1 MLYFSTPLL
10 EPAISMD
17 SMFFYNRSGTTVTGS
32 IPAPPGVV
40 PNLEHPQDV
49 LKTTNLVV
57 EILCL
62 LLATPCVLLRLYIK
76 ARIIRM
82 VGIEDW
88 CCLIAGVLAT
98 AFFISGI
105 MMGIFGGGYHDWEVR
120 KDLFIK
126 FKQETYF
133 DIILNS
139 PTLFFTKSTI
149 LLVFVR
155 VFAPMEKAVKGIYAF
170 IIVMGLYYAAST
182 ISKIWICTPIGA
194 FWNPSIRVS
203 CINTVLLFRIDNY
216 VSVIT
221 DALICILPVPL
232 MWSIQMTTKKKIGIG
247 LLLGAGGLATAC
259 SGTRLIY
266 TSIVDKPDA
275 TLGAMV
281 FKMLA
286 SSEIAIA
293 LACACIPSFNALFS
307 RMSAKSKAK
316 HSNYTSSVKLS
327 KLSNLGKGSR
337 GIKSNPMIN
346 CTEDGFRRHTS
357 LERILNNPS
366 NTDEDFGYRVK
377 VFADSGPD
385 SSFPGASPPPEDGM
399 RVSHDHR
406 TTRSPRY
413 KDMV

>member
-1 MLYFSTPLL
+1 
-10 EPAISMD
+10 MD
-17 SMFFYNRSGTTVTGS
+17 SMLFYNRSGTTVVGS
-32 IPAPPGVV
+32 VPAPPGVV

-49 LKTTNLVV
+49 LKTANLVV

-62 LLATPCVLLRLYIK
+62 FLATPCVFLRLYIR
-76 ARIIRM
+76 ARIVRM

-88 CCLIAGVLAT
+88 CCLIAWILAT

-105 MMGIFGGGYHDWEVR
+105 MMGVFGGGYHDWEVR
-120 KDLFIK
+120 KDIFIK

-155 VFAPMEKAVKGIYAF
+155 VFGPMQRAVRGIYTF
-170 IIVMGLYYAAST
+170 IIIMGLYYGAST

-232 MWSIQMTTKKKIGIG
+232 MWSIQMTIKKKIGIG

-266 TSIVDKPDA
+266 TSLVDRPDA

-327 KLSNLGKGSR
+327 KLSNMGKGSK
-337 GIKSNPMIN
+337 GAKSNVGVS
-346 CTEDGFRRHTS
+346 CTEDEFEQYSS
-357 LERILNNPS
+357 LERILNYPS
-366 NTDEDFGYRVK
+366 NTGEDFGYRVQ
-377 VFADSGPD
+377 VFADSGPE
-385 SSFPGASPPPEDGM
+385 SSDPSAPPPPEEGM
-399 RVSHDHR
+399 RVSHEHR
-406 TTRSPRY
+406 TTRSARY